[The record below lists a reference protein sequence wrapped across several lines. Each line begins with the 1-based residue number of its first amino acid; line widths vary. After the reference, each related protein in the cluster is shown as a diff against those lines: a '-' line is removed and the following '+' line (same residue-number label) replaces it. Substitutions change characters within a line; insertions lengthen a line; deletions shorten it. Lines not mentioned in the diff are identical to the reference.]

1 MKKIQIPFDLSK
13 IDKNTRIETKDGDE
27 VEILRTDLRG
37 DYPIVGITK
46 KPNQIADLIQTWT
59 IEGCFDKNAPD
70 DVCFD
75 LVIVKECFSWW
86 DTHNKDR
93 VEQYLINGY
102 GEAENHYITLNNAR
116 YPSTPELA
124 LQQYAFAQISH
135 ILKNDLHYGDM
146 ITKDE
151 WNNDMIPKYCIVN
164 YKNSIQIKKYFT
176 DVRFLAFHTQDEAEE
191 FIKEYPELVKQY
203 LGIEDDVEL

>member
-13 IDKNTRIETKDGDE
+13 IDKDTRIETKSGYE

-37 DYPIVGITK
+37 DYPIVGIVK
-46 KPNQIADLIQTWT
+46 RPNQVTDLIGNWT
-59 IEGCFDKNAPD
+59 IKGDYDKDAI
-70 DVCFD
+70 DVSFD
-75 LVIVKECFSWW
+75 LVIVKECLSWW

-102 GEAENHYITLNNAR
+102 GKAENHYITLYNAR

-135 ILKNDLHYGDM
+135 ILKNDFSYGGM
-146 ITKDE
+146 ISNTE
-151 WNNDMIPKYCIVN
+151 WNNYDIDKYCIYAWANEICV
-164 YKNSIQIKKYFT
+164 KKFKKH
-176 DVRFLAFHTQDEAEE
+176 RHFLAFHSEEAAKR
-191 FIKEYPELVKQY
+191 FVYEYPEFVKQY
-203 LGIEDDVEL
+203 LGIEDDITL